1 MFRKVLGLGPGPA
14 GVSVPKDRGGERG
27 STVELN
33 ENAQT
38 PPDRHFLKSSS
49 RLSDVL
55 YSFACYLISRPQKFE
70 CRFARQKLRALDKN
84 WFLETFK
91 TRASLHSQKKN

>member
-1 MFRKVLGLGPGPA
+1 MCRRIV
-14 GVSVPKDRGGERG
+14 GGERG

-38 PPDRHFLKSSS
+38 PPYRHFLKSSS

-91 TRASLHSQKKN
+91 TRASLHGQKKN